1 MEIDGLHVEVV
12 GDGVPTLILH
22 GGLGVDHT
30 AMRTLD
36 PLSDELQLIYLDHR
50 GNGRSARPDPAT
62 LTMAG
67 WADDARRVGRAVA
80 GDAPLVVI
88 GHSYGGFVA
97 QELAIRHP
105 HAVRALVLIC
115 TTPGQLGT
123 GEEPA
128 PPGPPMPDEFAALL
142 SALPETDDQVAV
154 GMSALATAYVHRDPE
169 VLRAAMAG
177 TTFSAAAMRR
187 GFEVLAGWS
196 AVDRLGAIVAP
207 TLVIAGRHDPFTS
220 WPQAHRI
227 ADRVP
232 DAEVVVFEDSS
243 HFPWLDEPELF
254 FATILMWLQRH
265 QTGHRRRQT

>member
-12 GDGVPTLILH
+12 GNGAPTLVLH

-30 AMRTLD
+30 AYRTLD

-97 QELAIRHP
+97 QELAIRDP
-105 HAVRALVLIC
+105 LAVSALVLIC
-115 TTPGQLGT
+115 TTPGQLGAD
-123 GEEPA
+123 EEPA
-128 PPGPPMPDEFAALL
+128 PPGPPIPDEFAALL
-142 SALPETDDQVAV
+142 STPPTTDDEVAA
-154 GMSALATAYVHRDPE
+154 GMSALAPAYLHRADPA
-169 VLRAAMAG
+169 VLRDAMAG

-187 GFEVLAGWS
+187 GFEVLAAWS
-196 AVDRLGAIVAP
+196 SVDRLGEIVAP

-220 WPQAHRI
+220 WPQADRI
-227 ADRVP
+227 ATRVP
-232 DAEVVVFEDSS
+232 RAEVVVFEDSS
-243 HFPWLDEPELF
+243 HFPWLEEPEQF
-254 FATILMWLQRH
+254 FATIRVWLQRH
-265 QTGHRRRQT
+265 APS